1 MRSGPSTFAQKQE
14 VTAAGRVKHGLEL
27 PMDKL
32 RMLDPLNAEWVT
44 LVLLAAVG
52 LMALINRS
60 SPRKWRLLAS
70 SMLQMRLG
78 KQALREEMDLQ
89 DRAFIGLLVVAAA
102 VLALFGWQAFMV
114 SGVSWAFPRL
124 LMVVCGIILG
134 HYLVLRAVGSV
145 LGVAKGIEEYLYTGF
160 LLIIL
165 TGILLL
171 PIVTVIAYRAEW
183 RQGLVVAGGGVML
196 VLVLYRWLRGAWI
209 GLGEGLPL
217 RYIILYFCAAE
228 LLPVL
233 LLLDHWRS
241 TPSPLFNT

>member
-145 LGVAKGIEEYLYTGF
+145 LS
-160 LLIIL
+160 
-165 TGILLL
+165 
-171 PIVTVIAYRAEW
+171 
-183 RQGLVVAGGGVML
+183 
-196 VLVLYRWLRGAWI
+196 
-209 GLGEGLPL
+209 
-217 RYIILYFCAAE
+217 
-228 LLPVL
+228 
-233 LLLDHWRS
+233 RS
-241 TPSPLFNT
+241 TG